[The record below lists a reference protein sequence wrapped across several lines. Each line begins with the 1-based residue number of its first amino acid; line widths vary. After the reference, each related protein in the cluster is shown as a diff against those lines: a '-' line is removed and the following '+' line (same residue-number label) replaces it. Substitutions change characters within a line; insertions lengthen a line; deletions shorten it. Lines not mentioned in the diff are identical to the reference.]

1 MSPCNPGRVTIRS
14 GYQGAGSVPTAEL
27 EFTLLPNPT
36 MKSFRLASLLLA
48 VVTAC
53 GKPAAAPLNAS
64 EYSLTQAGDSIPLPL
79 GKEVHVGDVW
89 MVLSDVPS
97 DSRCARGVVC
107 VWEGDA
113 VAALAVHP
121 PCFKEGCKA
130 PSAVL
135 QLHTRLEPR
144 VGEGWSHRVELLAL
158 LPEPVRDT
166 PVDRSKYVAWVRV
179 TQVSAAR

>member
-1 MSPCNPGRVTIRS
+1 
-14 GYQGAGSVPTAEL
+14 
-27 EFTLLPNPT
+27 

-53 GKPAAAPLNAS
+53 GRPAAAPLTAS

-79 GKEVHVGDVW
+79 GKEVHVGEVW

-113 VAALAVHP
+113 VAVLAVHP
-121 PCFKEGCKA
+121 PCYKEGCKA
-130 PSAVL
+130 PSAAL

-158 LPEPVRDT
+158 LPEPVSDK

-179 TQVSAAR
+179 TQVPATR